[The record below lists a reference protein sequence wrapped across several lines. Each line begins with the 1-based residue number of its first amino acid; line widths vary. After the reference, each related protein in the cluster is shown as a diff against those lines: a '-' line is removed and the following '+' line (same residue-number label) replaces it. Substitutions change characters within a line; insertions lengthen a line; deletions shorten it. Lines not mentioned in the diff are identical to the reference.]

1 MAIKIFKVLITAPW
15 FTEEYLTKLKEDFIV
30 DINPNE
36 RWYKEGELL
45 GIISEY
51 DGIIAGL
58 DPFTDKVLKKAS
70 KLKII
75 ARRGIGYDKVDLETC
90 KMKNINLTNTPVP
103 EEHEAVAEF
112 TLGAILDITRNITF
126 SSLSLKGRSWQRQKF
141 LGRSLK
147 DMTIGILGLGNIG
160 LRVAE
165 ILRSLGSSIIYS
177 DPFVETNR
185 FTRVD
190 IKELFKTSDLV
201 SIHVPKNEGTIAL
214 IDKSLLSL
222 MKRGSYLVNTARAE
236 VINMTDLEMFVKN
249 GTIASV
255 ALDVFPSEPPENYKF
270 IGNSEVLATPHIAA
284 FTKSSFNS
292 IDKICY
298 TNVVSVLLKKKE
310 PEFRIV

>member
-1 MAIKIFKVLITAPW
+1 
-15 FTEEYLTKLKEDFIV
+15 V

-36 RWYKEGELL
+36 RWYNEDELL

-70 KLKII
+70 RLKII

-90 KMKNINLTNTPVP
+90 KMKNITLTNTPVP

-126 SSLSLKGRSWQRQKF
+126 SSLSLKGRSWQREKF

-160 LRVAE
+160 IRVAE

-177 DPFVETNR
+177 DPFVENNR

-190 IKELFKTSDLV
+190 VKELFKTSDLV
-201 SIHVPKNEGTIAL
+201 SIHVPKNEDTIGL

-236 VINMTDLEMFVKN
+236 VLNMADLETFVKN

-255 ALDVFPSEPPENYKF
+255 ALDVFPTEPPNDYAF
-270 IGNSEVLATPHIAA
+270 IRESRVLATPHIAA
-284 FTKSSFNS
+284 FTRSSFNS
-292 IDKICY
+292 IDRICY
-298 TNVVSVLLKKKE
+298 TNIVNVLLKEKE
-310 PEFRIV
+310 PRFRII

>member
-36 RWYKEGELL
+36 RWYKEDELL

>member
-30 DINPNE
+30 DMNPNE
-36 RWYKEGELL
+36 RWYKEDELL
-45 GIISEY
+45 GIIGEY
-51 DGIIAGL
+51 DAIIAGL
-58 DPFTDKVLKKAS
+58 DPFTDGILKKANR
-70 KLKII
+70 LKII
-75 ARRGIGYDKVDLETC
+75 ARRGIGYDKVNLETC
-90 KMKNINLTNTPVP
+90 KMKNIILTNTPVP

-126 SSLSLKGRSWQRQKF
+126 SSVSLKGRSWQRQKF
-141 LGRSLK
+141 LGRGLK

-177 DPFVETNR
+177 DPFVENDR
-185 FTRVD
+185 FNKVD
-190 IKELFKTSDLV
+190 IKELFMTSDLV
-201 SIHVPKNEGTIAL
+201 SIHIPKNEDTIGL
-214 IDKSLLSL
+214 INKSLFSL

-236 VINMTDLEMFVKN
+236 VLNMTDLEMFVKN

-255 ALDVFPSEPPENYKF
+255 ALDVFPSEPPDNYNFIEN
-270 IGNSEVLATPHIAA
+270 GRVLATPHVAA
-284 FTKSSFNS
+284 FTESSFKS

-298 TNVVSVLLKKKE
+298 TNVVNVLLKERE
-310 PEFRIV
+310 PEFRII